1 MTRSQFLIAQ
11 VLINAIK
18 TTDSAFNAE
27 GTEKEM
33 TAYEI
38 SEISR
43 IVAHNVCA
51 SQVKNCMAILEMT
64 QRKAAIIG
72 KKEPKH
78 GN

>member
-1 MTRSQFLIAQ
+1 MTRRQFLIAQ

-18 TTDSAFNAE
+18 TADTAFNAE

-51 SQVKNCMAILEMT
+51 SQVKNCIGILEMA
-64 QRKAAIIG
+64 QRKASIIG